1 MGAHPSFSATQ
12 TQTNSAAGEG
22 TLIPSVSQFH
32 SSIDKQV
39 AVSFPHLFL
48 YYHTRKKI
56 QAPTTH
62 PNPQK
67 VTPLF
72 SFLLK
77 FLLLLLHKLR
87 IRISAQ
93 LFAGQFW
100 TIFRPIG
107 GKVVF
112 VVSSCRRFLGE
123 LNLGASCSRQY
134 FIELDFGHPVTLAW
148 LQLKSVSC
156 WVK

>member
-1 MGAHPSFSATQ
+1 
-12 TQTNSAAGEG
+12 
-22 TLIPSVSQFH
+22 LINKVT
-32 SSIDKQV
+32 
-39 AVSFPHLFL
+39 VSFPHLFL
-48 YYHTRKKI
+48 YYHTKKK
-56 QAPTTH
+56 
-62 PNPQK
+62 NPGTYHSSQ
-67 VTPLF
+67 
-72 SFLLK
+72 
-77 FLLLLLHKLR
+77 
-87 IRISAQ
+87 SAK
-93 LFAGQFW
+93 GQFW

>member
-39 AVSFPHLFL
+39 AVSFPHLFV
-48 YYHTRKKI
+48 YYHTKKYSRHLPLI
-56 QAPTTH
+56 PIG
-62 PNPQK
+62 K
-67 VTPLF
+67 RCSLF
-72 SFLLK
+72 SFLLE

-87 IRISAQ
+87 MRISAQ

-134 FIELDFGHPVTLAW
+134 FTPGDSCLAPAQIGV
-148 LQLKSVSC
+148 LLG
-156 WVK
+156 

>member
-39 AVSFPHLFL
+39 AVSFPHLFV
-48 YYHTRKKI
+48 YYHTKKYSR
-56 QAPTTH
+56 H
-62 PNPQK
+62 L
-67 VTPLF
+67 PL
-72 SFLLK
+72 
-77 FLLLLLHKLR
+77 
-87 IRISAQ
+87 I
-93 LFAGQFW
+93 
-100 TIFRPIG
+100 PIG
-107 GKVVF
+107 KRCSFVF
-112 VVSSCRRFLGE
+112 LFVGILAPPSPQTKNENLCTIICRSISGLYLGQLEGRWCLWFLPADGF
-123 LNLGASCSRQY
+123 LASWIWVPLAPDST
-134 FIELDFGHPVTLAW
+134 LHPVTLAW